1 MVPNPAVSSLN
12 IFDIYFFL
20 VAEGILPLCGLYITE
35 GILSVREDAT
45 TFWVTAEG
53 IQPLSGLQQ
62 EGYGHAMGYS
72 RWDIVTLWVKQRGYI
87 YIYISLSLYI

>member
-1 MVPNPAVSSLN
+1 MPNPAVSSLN

-62 EGYGHAMGYS
+62 RGYGHSLGY
-72 RWDIVTLWVKQRGYI
+72 RWDIQKDRQYPLCCNPESGIIHSMET
-87 YIYISLSLYI
+87 